1 MIILNKNHV
10 LKDEIKK
17 KKDKKEFKKPK
28 ENKNLILKD
37 VIKKKPK
44 NIYYIIKN
52 TITNLPSTQ
61 Y

>member
-10 LKDEIKK
+10 LKDEIEKK
-17 KKDKKEFKKPK
+17 KKELKKPK
-28 ENKNLILKD
+28 ENKNHILKD

>member
-1 MIILNKNHV
+1 MK
-10 LKDEIKK
+10 LKK
-17 KKDKKEFKKPK
+17 KKEFKKPK